1 MNITA
6 TKRGAQTKGER
17 KKRVRQGFIPGA
29 IYGKGLEPV
38 NIEVSTRDIAQVLNA
53 ETGLN
58 TIIDLT
64 VQGDAKPHQVL
75 VDNLERDAISRAFV
89 SVGFHQVKKGDK
101 VTAQIP
107 IQLIGEPADVG
118 SGDAVLEQALEAIT
132 VHAQPADLPPHLD
145 VDVSG
150 MAVGDVLRVADLP
163 HNPRLEFTAA
173 EDIAIASVR
182 YSRTAQA
189 VEEADQSVAADEAP
203 PAGSDAVTELRADAD
218 RDSDSVTGTASP

>member
-6 TKRGAQTKGER
+6 IKRGSQTKGER
-17 KKRVRQGFIPGA
+17 KKRIRQGFIPGA

-38 NIEVSTRDIAQVLNA
+38 NVEVPVKSIADVLTA

-64 VQGDAKPHQVL
+64 IEGDATPHSVL
-75 VDNLERDAISRAFV
+75 VDNLERNPITRSFV

-107 IQLIGEPADVG
+107 IQLIGEPASVG
-118 SGDAVLEQALEAIT
+118 TGEAVLEHTLEAIT
-132 VHAQPADLPPHLD
+132 VHAEPANLPPHLD
-145 VDVSG
+145 VDVSHLSP
-150 MAVGDVLRVADLP
+150 GDVLHVSDLP
-163 HNPRLEFTAA
+163 HNPTLEFTTG
-173 EDIAIASVR
+173 EETAIAAVH

-189 VEEADQSVAADEAP
+189 VEEADVAAAEAEP
-203 PAGSDAVTELRADAD
+203 TGADAVTELRSDADAN
-218 RDSDSVTGTASP
+218 SDSVTGT

>member
-6 TKRGAQTKGER
+6 IKRGSQTKGER
-17 KKRVRQGFIPGA
+17 KKRIRQGFIPGA

-38 NIEVSTRDIAQVLNA
+38 NVEVPVKAIADVLTA

-64 VQGDAKPHQVL
+64 VEGDAKPHSVM
-75 VDNLERDAISRAFV
+75 VDNLERNPITRSFV

-107 IQLIGEPADVG
+107 IQLIGEPASVG
-118 SGDAVLEQALEAIT
+118 TGEAVLEHTLEAIT
-132 VHAQPADLPPHLD
+132 VHAEPANLPTHLD
-145 VDVSG
+145 VDVSHLSP
-150 MAVGDVLRVADLP
+150 GDVLHVSDLP
-163 HNPRLEFTAA
+163 HNPKLEFTTG
-173 EDIAIASVR
+173 EETAIAAVH

-189 VEEADQSVAADEAP
+189 VEEADVAAAEAEP
-203 PAGSDAVTELRADAD
+203 TGADAVTELRSDADAN
-218 RDSDSVTGTASP
+218 SDTVTGT

>member
-6 TKRGAQTKGER
+6 TKRGPQSKGER
-17 KKRVRQGFIPGA
+17 KKRQRQGFVPGA

-38 NIEVSTRDIAQVLNA
+38 LVEVPAKAIASVLMA

-64 VQGDAKPHQVL
+64 VAGDPRPHTVL
-75 VDNLERDAISRAFV
+75 VDNLERDPITRGFQA
-89 SVGFHQVKKGDK
+89 VGFHQVKKGDK

-107 IQLIGEPADVG
+107 LQLIGMPTDVTT
-118 SGDAVLEQALEAIT
+118 GDAVLEHTLDTIT

-145 VDVSG
+145 VDVSHLKP
-150 MAVGDVLRVADLP
+150 GDVLHVSDLP
-163 HNPRLEFTAA
+163 HNAKLEFTTA
-173 EDIAIASVR
+173 EGTAIAAVH

-189 VEEADQSVAADEAP
+189 VEEADVAAAEAEP
-203 PAGSDAVTELRADAD
+203 TGADAVTDLRADAD
-218 RDSDSVTGTASP
+218 AASDSVTGT

>member
-6 TKRGAQTKGER
+6 IKRGSQSKGER
-17 KKRVRQGFIPGA
+17 KKRIRQGFIPGA

-38 NIEVSTRDIAQVLNA
+38 NIEVPVKAIADVLTA

-64 VQGDAKPHQVL
+64 LQGDAKPHTVL
-75 VDNLERDAISRAFV
+75 VDNLERNPITRSFV

-107 IQLIGEPADVG
+107 IQLIGEPASVG
-118 SGDAVLEQALEAIT
+118 TAEAVLEQTLEAIT
-132 VHAQPADLPPHLD
+132 VHAEPANLPAHLD
-145 VDVSG
+145 VDVSHLNP
-150 MAVGDVLRVADLP
+150 GDVLHVSDLP
-163 HNPRLEFTAA
+163 HNAKLEFTTG
-173 EDIAIASVR
+173 EETAIAAVH

-189 VEEADQSVAADEAP
+189 VEEADTAAAEAE
-203 PAGSDAVTELRADAD
+203 PAGADAVVELRADAD
-218 RDSDSVTGTASP
+218 ANSDSVTGT